1 MQMSKKVTK
10 GGGIT
15 IPRMLRQETGIL
27 PGVPVDVTADAAGI
41 HIVKHVQACRCC
53 GAVEDV
59 AAVCGMEVC
68 RTCAGKIAE
77 VFQ

>member
-15 IPRMLRQETGIL
+15 IPRILRQETGIL
-27 PGVPVDVTADAAGI
+27 PGVPVDVTADEAGI
-41 HIVKHVQACRCC
+41 HIAKHVPACRFC
-53 GAVEDV
+53 GTVEDV